1 MVVREY
7 LVETFGFDDS
17 HLRTL
22 GLGKQAETNS
32 DIGWG
37 SVQIIFYPSGAAMPA
52 NKQSQAATS
61 SGTIRELPTLGSA
74 VSAPKP

>member
-22 GLGKQAETNS
+22 GKGKQAETNS
-32 DIGWG
+32 DAGWG
-37 SVQIIFYPSGAAMPA
+37 SVQIIFYPSGAVIPP
-52 NKQSQAATS
+52 NKQSPAAIS
-61 SGTIRELPTLGSA
+61 PKTIPEQPALGSA
-74 VSAPKP
+74 ASTPKP

>member
-22 GLGKQAETNS
+22 GMGKQAETNS

-37 SVQIIFYPSGAAMPA
+37 SVQIIFYPSGAVIPP
-52 NKQSQAATS
+52 KKPSQVATS
-61 SGTIRELPTLGSA
+61 SSIP
-74 VSAPKP
+74 

>member
-22 GLGKQAETNS
+22 GMGKQAETNS

-37 SVQIIFYPSGAAMPA
+37 SVQVIFYPSGAVIPA
-52 NKQSQAATS
+52 EQATTGGHLIQYNLSTADSRFYSLST
-61 SGTIRELPTLGSA
+61 
-74 VSAPKP
+74 